1 MHTHSLERWKH
12 GHDFLG
18 ELHTHNERKTWTV
31 IGLTAVMMVGEIVCG
46 TLFGS
51 MALLAD
57 GFHMSTH
64 VGALLITA
72 VAYLI
77 ARRQAANPRFVFGTG
92 KFGDLAGFASAIV
105 LAMVA
110 LLMAYELVTRLI
122 APIPI
127 AFGEAIP
134 VACLGLLVNLT
145 SALLLGDDE
154 HDHDHRATG
163 SASTHRDYNIRAAY
177 THVLADAATSFMA
190 IFGLTAGWLLGWVW
204 MDAVMGLVGA
214 VVIASWSYSLLRS
227 AGAILLDA
235 TPAPELARRVR
246 SLIEVDGDRITDL
259 HLWRLGPGHF
269 GAIISLVTHTPRVPT
284 HYKNCLSTVTG
295 LAHVTIEVETC
306 A

>member
-1 MHTHSLERWKH
+1 MHTHSLERWQH

-18 ELHTHNERKTWTV
+18 ELHTNNERKTWAV
-31 IGLTAVMMVGEIVCG
+31 IGLTAVMMVGEIACG

-72 VAYLI
+72 VAYLF

-92 KFGDLAGFASAIV
+92 KFGDLAGFASAII

-110 LLMAYELVTRLI
+110 LLMAYESVTRLI
-122 APIPI
+122 VPIPI

-145 SALLLGDDE
+145 SALLLGDEE
-154 HDHDHRATG
+154 HDHHDRAVG

-204 MDAVMGLVGA
+204 MDAIMGIVGA

-235 TPAPELARRVR
+235 MPAPEIAGRVR

-269 GAIISLVTHTPRVPT
+269 GAIVSLVTHTPRAPAY
-284 HYKNCLSTVTG
+284 YKACLSTVIG
-295 LAHVTIEVETC
+295 LAHVTIEVEACT
-306 A
+306 